1 MKGTG
6 NMEKT
11 AKFISRAFCAAIA
24 LTAMLISYYYA
35 ALPVNISM
43 DISDEFPDGG
53 FSAAVLRPLDNGT
66 GYYVG
71 AVPIKSAKTE
81 SVVRPRLVPCGTP
94 FGIKMKS
101 DGIIV
106 ASVAENSPAEGCGLK
121 QGDIISEVNGVAV
134 RTNAELADAIALS
147 PESCEILL
155 DRDSSE
161 LSLSCIPVMEDG
173 VPRIGAWVRDSAAG
187 IGTLTFYDPES
198 GRFGGLGHAVSDVS
212 TGEPV
217 PLYSGEITGADIYDV
232 IKGECGAAGELC
244 GILLPNSSE
253 GTIYANTRVGVFGT
267 LESAI
272 EGEAVPIAF
281 RQEVECGDAVIL
293 ATVNGR
299 VPQEYSIK
307 IERVNLLDLNGP
319 KGMVIKITDE
329 RLLDA
334 AGGIVCGMSGSP
346 IIQNGMLVGAVTH
359 VLINDPTKGYAVFA
373 ESMTEMMEKELSESS
388 SATAA

>member
-1 MKGTG
+1 
-6 NMEKT
+6 MEKT
-11 AKFISRAFCAAIA
+11 AKFISRAFCAALAI
-24 LTAMLISYYYA
+24 TAMLISYYYA

-43 DISDEFPDGG
+43 DISDELPGGG
-53 FSAAVLRPLDNGT
+53 FSAAVLRPLDEGT

-81 SVVRPRLVPCGTP
+81 SVVRPRLIPCGTP
-94 FGIKMKS
+94 FGIKMRS
-101 DGIIV
+101 DGVIV
-106 ASVAENSPAEGCGLK
+106 ASVAEGSPAMGCGLK
-121 QGDIISEVNGVAV
+121 QGDVISAVNGETV
-134 RTNAELADAIALS
+134 RTNAELIEAIARR
-147 PESCEILL
+147 PEGCEILL
-155 DRDSSE
+155 SRGSSE
-161 LSLSCIPVMEDG
+161 LSLSCVPVMEDG

-212 TGEPV
+212 TGGPV

-244 GILLPNSSE
+244 GVLLPDSSA
-253 GTIYANTRVGVFGT
+253 GDILANTRVGVFGE
-267 LESAI
+267 LEQPVG
-272 EGEAVPIAF
+272 GEALPVAF

-299 VPQEYSIK
+299 SPQEYSIK
-307 IERVNLLDLNGP
+307 IERVNLLDINGP
-319 KGMVIKITDE
+319 KGMLIKITDE

-346 IIQNGMLVGAVTH
+346 IIQKGMLIGAVTH

-373 ESMTEMMEKELSESS
+373 ESMTEALDALSEYPP
-388 SATAA
+388 AA

>member
-1 MKGTG
+1 
-6 NMEKT
+6 MEKT

-43 DISDEFPDGG
+43 DIADEFPDGG
-53 FSAAVLRPLDNGT
+53 FSAAVLRPLGEGA

-71 AVPIKSAKTE
+71 AVPIKSAETE
-81 SVVRPRLVPCGTP
+81 SVSRPYLIPCGTP

-101 DGIIV
+101 DGVIV
-106 ASVAENSPAEGCGLK
+106 ASVAENSPAERCGLK
-121 QGDIISEVNGVAV
+121 QGDIITAINGITV
-134 RTNAELADAIALS
+134 RTNTEVSDAIALS
-147 PESCEILL
+147 PSECVLL
-155 DRDSSE
+155 LNRDSSE
-161 LSLSCIPVMEDG
+161 LSLCCSPTVEDG

-198 GRFGGLGHAVSDVS
+198 GHFGGLGHAVSDVT
-212 TGEPV
+212 TGDPV

-232 IKGECGAAGELC
+232 IKGECGTAGELC
-244 GILLPNSSE
+244 GIMLPNSSE
-253 GTIYANTRVGVFGT
+253 GTIAANTRVGVFGY
-267 LESAI
+267 LDSAV
-272 EGEAVPIAF
+272 EGEALPIAF
-281 RQEVECGDAVIL
+281 RQEVKCGDAVIL
-293 ATVNGR
+293 ATINGR
-299 VPQEYSIK
+299 EPQEYSIK
-307 IERVNLLDLNGP
+307 IERVNLLDINGP
-319 KGMVIKITDE
+319 KGMLIKITDE

-373 ESMTEMMEKELSESS
+373 ESMTEMLEQCAELSEGSP
-388 SATAA
+388 AA

>member
-1 MKGTG
+1 
-6 NMEKT
+6 MEKT
-11 AKFISRAFCAAIA
+11 AKFVSRAFCAAIA

-43 DISDEFPDGG
+43 DISEEFPDGG
-53 FSAAVLRPLDNGT
+53 FSAAVLRPLDDGM

-71 AVPIKSAKTE
+71 AVPIKSARTE
-81 SVVRPRLVPCGTP
+81 SVVRPNLIPCGTP

-101 DGIIV
+101 DGVIV
-106 ASVAENSPAEGCGLK
+106 ASVEESSPADNCGLK
-121 QGDIISEVNGVAV
+121 QGDIIYAINGVSV
-134 RTNAELADAIALS
+134 RTNIEVSEAIALS
-147 PESCEILL
+147 PDNCEIIL

-161 LSLSCIPVMEDG
+161 LSLCCVPAMENG

-244 GILLPNSSE
+244 GVLLPNSSG
-253 GTIYANTRVGVFGT
+253 GTIYSNTRVGVFGN
-267 LESAI
+267 LDSPVD
-272 EGEAVPIAF
+272 GEAIPVAF

-307 IERVNLLDLNGP
+307 IERVNLLDINGP
-319 KGMVIKITDE
+319 KGMLIKITDE

-373 ESMTEMMEKELSESS
+373 ESMTEMMNGELSESS
-388 SATAA
+388 PALAA

>member
-1 MKGTG
+1 
-6 NMEKT
+6 MEKT

-53 FSAAVLRPLDNGT
+53 FSAAVLRPLGDGA

-71 AVPIKSAKTE
+71 AVPIKPAETE
-81 SVVRPRLVPCGTP
+81 SVERPSLVPCGTP
-94 FGIKMKS
+94 FGIKMRS

-106 ASVAENSPAEGCGLK
+106 ASVAEKSPAERCGLK
-121 QGDIISEVNGVAV
+121 QGDIITAINGVAV
-134 RTNAELADAIALS
+134 RTNAEVSEAIALS
-147 PESCEILL
+147 PDECVILL
-155 DRDSSE
+155 NRGSSE
-161 LSLSCIPVMEDG
+161 LSLSCTPSVEDG
-173 VPRIGAWVRDSAAG
+173 VPHIGAWIRDSAAG

-198 GRFGGLGHAVSDVS
+198 GRFGGLGHAVSDAT
-212 TGEPV
+212 TGDPV

-244 GILLPNSSE
+244 GILLPNSTE
-253 GTIYANTRVGVFGT
+253 GTIAANTRVGVFGY
-267 LESAI
+267 LNSAV
-272 EGEAVPIAF
+272 EGEALPIAF

-293 ATVNGR
+293 ATINGR

-307 IERVNLLDLNGP
+307 IERINLLDINGP
-319 KGMVIKITDE
+319 KGMLIKITDE
-329 RLLDA
+329 RLLVE

-373 ESMTEMMEKELSESS
+373 ESMTEMLEQCGELFEGSP
-388 SATAA
+388 AA

>member
-1 MKGTG
+1 M
-6 NMEKT
+6 
-11 AKFISRAFCAAIA
+11 
-24 LTAMLISYYYA
+24 
-35 ALPVNISM
+35 
-43 DISDEFPDGG
+43 
-53 FSAAVLRPLDNGT
+53 
-66 GYYVG
+66 
-71 AVPIKSAKTE
+71 
-81 SVVRPRLVPCGTP
+81 
-94 FGIKMKS
+94 
-101 DGIIV
+101 
-106 ASVAENSPAEGCGLK
+106 
-121 QGDIISEVNGVAV
+121 
-134 RTNAELADAIALS
+134 
-147 PESCEILL
+147 
-155 DRDSSE
+155 
-161 LSLSCIPVMEDG
+161 
-173 VPRIGAWVRDSAAG
+173 
-187 IGTLTFYDPES
+187 
-198 GRFGGLGHAVSDVS
+198 
-212 TGEPV
+212 
-217 PLYSGEITGADIYDV
+217 
-232 IKGECGAAGELC
+232 
-244 GILLPNSSE
+244 
-253 GTIYANTRVGVFGT
+253 GVFGT

>member
-1 MKGTG
+1 
-6 NMEKT
+6 MEKT

-24 LTAMLISYYYA
+24 MTAMLISYYYA

-53 FSAAVLRPLDNGT
+53 FSAAVLRPLGEGA

-71 AVPIKSAKTE
+71 AVPIKPAETE
-81 SVVRPRLVPCGTP
+81 SVERPHLIPCGTP
-94 FGIKMKS
+94 FGIKMRS
-101 DGIIV
+101 DGVIV
-106 ASVAENSPAEGCGLK
+106 ASVAEGSPAEDCGLK
-121 QGDIISEVNGVAV
+121 QGDVITAINGSAV
-134 RTNAELADAIALS
+134 RTNAEVTDAIALS
-147 PESCEILL
+147 DGECEILL
-155 DRDSSE
+155 NRGSSE
-161 LSLSCIPVMEDG
+161 LSLSCTPNTEDG

-198 GRFGGLGHAVSDVS
+198 GRFGGLGHAVSDTA

-217 PLYSGEITGADIYDV
+217 PLYSGEITEADIYDV
-232 IKGECGAAGELC
+232 IRGECGAAGELC
-244 GILLPNSSE
+244 GVLHPNSSE
-253 GTIYANTRVGVFGT
+253 GTVSANTRVGVFGT
-267 LESAI
+267 LNTPV
-272 EGEAVPIAF
+272 EGESLPVAF

-299 VPQEYSIK
+299 EPQEYSIR
-307 IERVNLLDLNGP
+307 IERINLLDINGS
-319 KGMVIKITDE
+319 KGMLIKVTDE

-359 VLINDPTKGYAVFA
+359 VLINNPTKGYAVFA
-373 ESMTEMMEKELSESS
+373 ESMTEMMETCGELTETSEVSP
-388 SATAA
+388 AA

>member
-1 MKGTG
+1 
-6 NMEKT
+6 MEKT
-11 AKFISRAFCAAIA
+11 AKFISRAFCAAMT

-53 FSAAVLRPLDNGT
+53 FSAAVLRPLDEGA
-66 GYYVG
+66 GYYLG
-71 AVPIKSAKTE
+71 AIPIKSAGTV
-81 SVVRPRLVPCGTP
+81 SVVRPELIPCGTP
-94 FGIKMKS
+94 FGIKMRS
-101 DGIIV
+101 DGVIV
-106 ASVAENSPAEGCGLK
+106 ASVAENSPAESCGLK
-121 QGDIISEVNGVAV
+121 QGDIISAINGVEV
-134 RTNAELADAIALS
+134 RTNAEVAEAIAGS

-155 DRDSSE
+155 GRGSSE
-161 LSLSCIPVMEDG
+161 LSLNCAPIMEDG

-187 IGTLTFYDPES
+187 IGTLTFYDPKS
-198 GRFGGLGHAVSDVS
+198 GRFGGLGHAVSDVT

-244 GILLPNSSE
+244 GVLLPNSSG
-253 GTIYANTRVGVFGT
+253 GTIYANTRVGVFGA
-267 LESAI
+267 LNSPV
-272 EGEAVPIAF
+272 EGEAIPVAF

-299 VPQEYSIK
+299 APQEYTIK
-307 IERVNLLDLNGP
+307 IERVNLLDINGP
-319 KGMVIKITDE
+319 KGMLIKITDE

-373 ESMTEMMEKELSESS
+373 ESMTEMMGELSASS
-388 SATAA
+388 SERAA